1 MLSTTEGTLA
11 QLETL
16 LSTLQR
22 VRCGVVLLPQSS
34 VRCWAVLCH
43 SCCAAVPML
52 WPAYPKAYLVW
63 LRLHRVDEV
72 RRNLFVD
79 RRHAEVRLGMLRHLH
94 V

>member
-1 MLSTTEGTLA
+1 
-11 QLETL
+11 
-16 LSTLQR
+16 
-22 VRCGVVLLPQSS
+22 
-34 VRCWAVLCH
+34 
-43 SCCAAVPML
+43 ML